1 MNYKLLDNDK
11 KVVRDFL
18 GGEHTLYRIQDS
30 ETGFLGGYIESR
42 KNLGSTGK
50 CWIGPECQV
59 YGNAVVRDDARL
71 SGKVYVYGGPADAA
85 VLISDNVRI
94 GTHPNKSDET
104 IIINAHSENVLSI
117 RNNAAIFGSVEI
129 EGNVDIA
136 NQVIISQ
143 TGKNKIILK
152 GTSKLGSGKLT
163 IERNVRI
170 YDEVNILMN
179 DKDKNIRLT
188 QNAIIGNN
196 VCIHGGT
203 DIMGHAILLS
213 GDFIDTKIK
222 DALFL
227 AGHGAGK
234 GTVLDGNVV
243 IDDLHWHLNVCNIHY
258 DGPLIKYNGSYDA
271 ETLLSADAESRY
283 LTRNDLFKA
292 LEKTNNEFYA
302 DTLESL
308 SNQDF
313 YNTRDATLD
322 GDSRD
327 LL

>member
-1 MNYKLLDNDK
+1 MNYQLLDDDK

-18 GGEHTLYRIQDS
+18 GNEHILYRIQDP

-42 KNLGSTGK
+42 KNLSSNGK

-71 SGKVYVYGGPADAA
+71 SGKVFVYGGPADAA

-104 IIINAHSENVLSI
+104 IIINAHPENVLSI

-143 TGKNKIILK
+143 TGKNKILLK
-152 GTSKLGSGKLT
+152 GTSKLGSGNLT

-188 QNAIIGNN
+188 QNTIIGNN
-196 VCIHGGT
+196 VCIYGGT
-203 DIMGHAILLS
+203 HIMGHALLLF
-213 GDFIDTKIK
+213 GDFIDTRIK
-222 DALFL
+222 DTLFL

-234 GTVLDGNVV
+234 GTVIDGNVV
-243 IDDLHWHLNVCNIHY
+243 IDERHWHLNACNIHY
-258 DGPLIKYNGSYDA
+258 DGPLIKYNGSYDT

-283 LTRNDLFKA
+283 LTRNDLFKV
-292 LEKTNNEFYA
+292 LEKTNNEFYTDA
-302 DTLESL
+302 VEGL

-313 YNTRDATLD
+313 YDTRDIILD
-322 GDSRD
+322 SDSRD